1 MGFFEWIKVNWKI
14 LHDYDNPDASH
25 GLEEGNAVLS
35 ITLQANEC
43 KNDILILMFLIA
55 MK

>member
-1 MGFFEWIKVNWKI
+1 MGLFKWIKENWKI
-14 LHDYDNPDASH
+14 LPDYDNPDASH

-35 ITLQANEC
+35 ITLQANEG
-43 KNDILILMFLIA
+43 KYNLILMFLIA